1 MVSFTLAAQI
11 CIKSNISLLE
21 GIHLQSL
28 LIHHKINPLA
38 CKIKLLILPSCS
50 YTTYTTYTTY
60 TLDQDNIF
68 KLISLSIPITC
79 LLNNI

>member
-28 LIHHKINPLA
+28 LIHHKITPLT

-50 YTTYTTYTTY
+50 YTTYTTY

>member
-1 MVSFTLAAQI
+1 MVSFTLAAQV

-38 CKIKLLILPSCS
+38 CKIKLLILPSCF
-50 YTTYTTYTTY
+50 YTF
-60 TLDQDNIF
+60 LS
-68 KLISLSIPITC
+68 KLVTIIYC
-79 LLNNI
+79 

>member
-50 YTTYTTYTTY
+50 YTTYT
-60 TLDQDNIF
+60 LDQDNIF